1 LKGKFFRLDPPKSAG
16 REQFGP
22 EYATKFLA
30 ACQKISRNPADVIA
44 TATAFTSA
52 SIHQA
57 IQQWVLPRT
66 GKSPIDVIVSG
77 GGARNATLLALLR
90 QHLTPVDA
98 KVTTTDATG
107 FPAEAKE
114 AAAFALL
121 AYQTWR
127 HRPGNIPSATG
138 AAQPA
143 ILGQV
148 TYAK

>member
-1 LKGKFFRLDPPKSAG
+1 VATAATLTSAG
-16 REQFGP
+16 IWKAFHDWVHSR
-22 EYATKFLA
+22 TK
-30 ACQKISRNPADVIA
+30 PAPVDC
-44 TATAFTSA
+44 
-52 SIHQA
+52 
-57 IQQWVLPRT
+57 
-66 GKSPIDVIVSG
+66 IVSG
-77 GGARNATLLALLR
+77 GGAHNEFILATLRILLE
-90 QHLTPVDA
+90 HYNCT
-98 KVTTTDATG
+98 VTTTDATG

-138 AAQPA
+138 ATQPA